1 MDAWEGDGQWNW
13 DGATN
18 VRLQRTVFSFLKN
31 LLAGNEDERMNEMF
45 ALIFV
50 KRIFIYRQTL
60 KPCYA
65 LGGCGRSCRVFL

>member
-1 MDAWEGDGQWNW
+1 MNR
-13 DGATN
+13 
-18 VRLQRTVFSFLKN
+18 VRLGDFRRARVSEGRVLGKGRWRIKN